1 MATKIELR
9 RLINMLEQLSMNG
22 RNDHMC
28 VEVHNKGEQDYF
40 ASHVGN
46 VSVAYI
52 DTFQTPND
60 EYDFIRIDIV

>member
-1 MATKIELR
+1 
-9 RLINMLEQLSMNG
+9 MLEQLSMDG

-28 VEVHNKGEQDYF
+28 VEVHYEGEQDHF

-46 VSVAYI
+46 VSGASI

-60 EYDFIRIDIV
+60 EYDFIRIDIK